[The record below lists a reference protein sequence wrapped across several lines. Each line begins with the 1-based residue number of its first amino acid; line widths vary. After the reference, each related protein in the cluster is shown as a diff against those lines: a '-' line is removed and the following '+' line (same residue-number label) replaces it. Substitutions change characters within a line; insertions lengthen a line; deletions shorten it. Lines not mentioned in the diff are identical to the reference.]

1 LLNLSNFIE
10 NIERM
15 CYVWFDEVRIIMKF
29 SRVSQVSELT
39 GLHPSS
45 LRRMLVE
52 HATIQKNKSFIKG
65 VKF

>member
-1 LLNLSNFIE
+1 LSNLIE
-10 NIERM
+10 SIERM
-15 CYVWFDEVRIIMKF
+15 CYCGFNEVRIIMKF

-45 LRRMLVE
+45 LTRMLVE

-65 VKF
+65 VTF